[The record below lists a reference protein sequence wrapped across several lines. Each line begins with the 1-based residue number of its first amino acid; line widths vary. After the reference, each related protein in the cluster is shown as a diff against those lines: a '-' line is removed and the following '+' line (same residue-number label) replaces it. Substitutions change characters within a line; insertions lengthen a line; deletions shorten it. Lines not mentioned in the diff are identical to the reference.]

1 MLLQCGLGLGRGL
14 FSRAVVILDADG
26 KVIYTEQVPEISN
39 EPNYDAAIT
48 ALAERRRSTGTDR
61 ASFCRLKDL
70 SHEPRHHRRLR
81 RWLPAAPR

>member
-26 KVIYTEQVPEISN
+26 KVIYTGQVPEISN

-48 ALAERRRSTGTDR
+48 ALG
-61 ASFCRLKDL
+61 
-70 SHEPRHHRRLR
+70 
-81 RWLPAAPR
+81 